1 MRKYAIIVALFLL
14 AGTTGAASRVEAAPA
29 LSAGGV
35 PAEHIAPGATG
46 PDCFVLTYED
56 PCAQSSTG
64 CLGGRNSCPSNVQ
77 VLMTFGHNRPINLG
91 VDTAANC
98 PAAGYCEA
106 AVPAFTGTP
115 APMVAQFACREDDEA
130 CMNRLGAGLKQTP

>member
-1 MRKYAIIVALFLL
+1 MRKYLVITLAFLAAT
-14 AGTTGAASRVEAAPA
+14 AGGLSCAAAAPA
-29 LSAGGV
+29 LSSGGV
-35 PAEHIAPGATG
+35 PAEHVLPGATG

-64 CLGGRNSCPSNVQ
+64 CLGGRNSCPSNVR
-77 VLMTFGHNRPINLG
+77 VLMKYGSNRPMDLS

-130 CMNRLGAGLKQTP
+130 CMDRLYAGLKP